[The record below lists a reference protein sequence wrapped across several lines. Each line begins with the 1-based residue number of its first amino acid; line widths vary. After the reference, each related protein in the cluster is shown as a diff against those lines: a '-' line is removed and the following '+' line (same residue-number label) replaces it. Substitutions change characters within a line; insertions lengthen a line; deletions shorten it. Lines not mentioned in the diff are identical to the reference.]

1 MTATRQKP
9 GRTRSGET
17 GSVRTLERGL
27 TVLLALKELRR
38 APLSVLARQVGLSAS
53 TAYRLLETLR
63 QHGFVEWEEQSGMYS
78 VGLRAY
84 QVGLAFA
91 ERSNLIQAAQ
101 GSMDA
106 LVAELNETVNLAVLY
121 GAEAVYVHQVEGRQ
135 LVRMFAH
142 LGAGAP
148 LHASGVGKVL
158 LAWRPEQ
165 EVRQK
170 LGDGP
175 FPAYT
180 PHSITTLPALLREL
194 EGVRTRGYGLDD
206 QERELGV
213 RCLAVPVRDHSREV
227 VAALSISAPT
237 SRFAP
242 DQIGEVAGHVQ
253 RAAAQVSARLG
264 WG

>member
-1 MTATRQKP
+1 MTTTRQKP
-9 GRTRSGET
+9 GRSRSGEA

-27 TVLLALKELRR
+27 MVLLALKELRR
-38 APLSVLARQVGLSAS
+38 APLSVLARSVGLSAS
-53 TAYRLLETLR
+53 TSYRLLETLR
-63 QHGFVEWEEQSGMYS
+63 QHGFVEWEEASGLYS

-84 QVGLAFA
+84 QVGLAFT
-91 ERSNLIQAAQ
+91 ERSNLIGAAQ
-101 GSMDA
+101 GAMDE
-106 LVAELNETVNLAVLY
+106 LVAELNETANLAVLY
-121 GAEAVYVHQVEGRQ
+121 RSEAVYVHQVEGRQ

-142 LGAGAP
+142 LGDSAP

-158 LAWRPEQ
+158 LAWQPEA
-165 EVRQK
+165 EARQK

-180 PHSITTLPALLREL
+180 PQTLTTLPALLRAL
-194 EGVRTRGYGLDD
+194 ERVREQGYGLDD

-213 RCLAVPVRDHSREV
+213 RCLAVPVRDHSGEV

-237 SRFAP
+237 SRFDERRIA
-242 DQIGEVAGHVQ
+242 EVAGRVGS
-253 RAAAQVSARLG
+253 AAAQVSARLG